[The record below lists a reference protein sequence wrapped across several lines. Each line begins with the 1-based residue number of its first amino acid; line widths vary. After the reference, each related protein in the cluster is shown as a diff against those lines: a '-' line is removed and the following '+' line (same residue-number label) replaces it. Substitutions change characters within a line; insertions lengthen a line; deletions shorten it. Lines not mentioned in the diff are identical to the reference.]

1 MRLACVCVLSH
12 RSASSLS
19 PSPLTSPP
27 PGAPSTPSS
36 PSPSLLVL
44 SFAPVIELDGKI
56 KSVVDQRSAWVKL
69 VTTHANYF
77 PRDELHALYTLVF
90 KHVLDR

>member
-1 MRLACVCVLSH
+1 MCVPSH

-27 PGAPSTPSS
+27 PGAPSSPSS

-77 PRDELHALYTLVF
+77 PREELHALYTLVF